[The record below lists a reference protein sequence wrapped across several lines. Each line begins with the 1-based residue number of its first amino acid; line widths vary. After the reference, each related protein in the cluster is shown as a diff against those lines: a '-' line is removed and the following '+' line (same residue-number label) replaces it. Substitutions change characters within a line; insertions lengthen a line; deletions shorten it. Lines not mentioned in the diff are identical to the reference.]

1 MNVGFACLSIGVY
14 QNDYKTI
21 RKDNIT
27 DDKLIEIIQY
37 NLDSLENI
45 IDYNIKNNIKLFR
58 ISSDL
63 IPFGSSPLNSL
74 EWWEIFKDKFD
85 LIAEKIKK
93 YHIRVSMHPG
103 QYTVLNS
110 PYEEVVDRSI
120 NDLIYHA
127 KVLEALKT
135 DSTSKIILHIGGVYG
150 DKLTAKK
157 RFITNYLRLPQN
169 VKNRL
174 VIENDERS
182 YHILDVLE
190 ISETANIPVI
200 FDNLHHKINP
210 PKIHKTD
217 QEWINLCK
225 HTFHET
231 DGIQKVHYSEQD
243 PLKQTG
249 AHSKTINPESFL
261 KWFKSID
268 RQDIDIMLEVKDKN
282 VSAIKIKDCTNRNL
296 KAKDLENA
304 WAKYKYSVLEY
315 SPKTYFQ
322 IREMLKDKM
331 NLDPVLFYSLIDNS
345 FTQPLTLNN
354 QINAIDHVWG
364 YFKTNSKEKEIYLKK
379 LEKLKQATL
388 TVKSMK
394 KYLFGLAISTK
405 INYLLESYYFE
416 LI

>member
-14 QNDYKTI
+14 HNDYKTI
-21 RKDNIT
+21 RKDNLS

-37 NLDSLENI
+37 NLESLENI

-74 EWWEIFKDKFD
+74 KWWEIFKDKFD

-93 YHIRVSMHPG
+93 YNIRVSMHPG

-110 PYEEVVDRSI
+110 PDEGVVDRSI
-120 NDLIYHA
+120 KDLVYHA

-135 DSTSKIILHIGGVYG
+135 GTSSKIILHIGGVYG

-157 RFITNYLRLPQN
+157 RFIINYLQLPEN
-169 VKNRL
+169 VKKRL

-190 ISETANIPVI
+190 ISEVANIPVI

-210 PKIHKTD
+210 PNLNKTD
-217 QEWINLCK
+217 QEWINFCK
-225 HTFHET
+225 NTFKKT
-231 DGIQKVHYSEQD
+231 DGIQKIHYSEQD
-243 PLKQTG
+243 SLKQPG

-261 KWFKSID
+261 EWFNLID
-268 RQDIDIMLEVKDKN
+268 REDIDIMLEVKDKN
-282 VSAIKIKDCTNRNL
+282 VSAIKINNCTNKNL
-296 KAKDLENA
+296 KNQDLENA
-304 WAKYKYSVLEY
+304 WAKYKYNVLEY
-315 SPKTYFQ
+315 SPKTYFL

-331 NLDPVLFYSLIDNS
+331 NLDPVLFYRIIDNS
-345 FTQPLTLNN
+345 FTHPLSINN

-379 LEKLKQATL
+379 LEKLKQGTL

-394 KYLFGLAISTK
+394 KYLYGLAISTK
-405 INYLLESYYFE
+405 MNYLLESYYFE